1 MAIIELQA
9 RYVGLQRDTCPRVA
23 KNPTTYG
30 SVEAL
35 IFHTLRI
42 FYEPGHKVMF
52 CARALT
58 VHFPLAAA

>member
-23 KNPTTYG
+23 KNPTKYG

-35 IFHTLRI
+35 IFHDVTNSL
-42 FYEPGHKVMF
+42 
-52 CARALT
+52 
-58 VHFPLAAA
+58 